1 MKIKFLKYQQN
12 LRSKDRKS
20 KVIVC
25 FPGDRQPFLDKGMR
39 SMTVRLLY
47 EHLVNL
53 NFESETKV
61 IDLYLYSRGG
71 NVSVPWRIASMIREF
86 CDKFNILI
94 P

>member
-1 MKIKFLKYQQN
+1 M
-12 LRSKDRKS
+12 
-20 KVIVC
+20 IVY
-25 FPGDRQPFLDKGMR
+25 FTGDRQPFFASIADYA
-39 SMTVRLLY
+39 VRPLY